1 MGDDGKKE
9 IPQYILKGM
18 DYNNSSTSA
27 GDYEK
32 SLAEHGKSP
41 KALLWSNYRTAAIR
55 YKELVTDTPVE
66 GRSILDAGC
75 GMGDLLPFLY
85 AKSTNFRYLGVDTN
99 KDFVEIAKKRY
110 DGHEFKVAD
119 IFNDKINQYDVVIS
133 SGVLNGNVEGWL
145 EKRKNAI
152 AHLFEITIEALA
164 FNMAGGLKDIP
175 STPLNAY
182 ARLEEIQAFCTTLT
196 PRLIVRNHYAS
207 KGFTI
212 VMFK

>member
-1 MGDDGKKE
+1 MLKGT
-9 IPQYILKGM
+9 IPYILQGM
-18 DYNNSSTSA
+18 KQSSSTSA
-27 GDYEK
+27 GDYKK
-32 SLAEHGKSP
+32 SLSEHGESP
-41 KALLWSNYRTAAIR
+41 KALLWPNYRVAAIR

-66 GRSILDAGC
+66 GRSILDAGS

-99 KDFVEIAKKRY
+99 KDFVEIARKRY
-110 DGHEFKVAD
+110 EGHEFKVAD
-119 IFNDKINQYDVVIS
+119 AFTQKIGRYDVVVS
-133 SGVLNGNVEGWL
+133 SGTMNGNVDDWL

-152 AHLFEITIEALA
+152 SHLFELANEALA

-182 ARLEEIQAFCTTLT
+182 VRLEEIQAFCATLT
-196 PRLIVRNHYAS
+196 HRLIVRNHYAS

-212 VMFK
+212 VMFR